1 MTQRRYLHLLL
12 IPILLLAAYLRLKE
26 LNSDALSTDG
36 AAITLKALDVLAGD
50 FTLRGTVMSVGLW
63 HSPLSIYFYAIPYA
77 FVPDPRAA
85 VAFTALM
92 NIAAVALVYVI
103 GARYLS
109 LSAGLFASLLYA
121 LHPEAVNASLG
132 IWNPDLGAPFVMAY
146 LLTGL
151 WGYADATPSRLARWL
166 HPLFL
171 SLTMQCHPTAVLL
184 APISAVLWLN
194 RLRQPAAPRRQLIL
208 DAALSAVIAALSLL
222 PWLIGTL
229 PGLLTPTTAQDSF
242 DPGGHRGLGYLAS
255 ELFILIANWQP
266 HPTQWLQVGLTL
278 VATLWFT
285 VRALFT
291 LRDSDKFTAA
301 LPGLVAVLGFWLV
314 PVLGLVL
321 DVKFRQYH
329 LWQTYGSAFL
339 IQGAFLAA
347 LFDPALAALR
357 QAPRP
362 VSSVTARPLLMS
374 VGVLA
379 LVGWLAVTH
388 VTFAH
393 TYDRSAGRPT
403 TADMLTAADL
413 AAQSAAQANQPLL
426 LLAPPGADLPWEVLA
441 RLTHTRVIQ
450 PGAPLPLPPSGATV
464 LASVD
469 SDLSPP
475 FVGPVTPLT
484 HGYQLATLA
493 PAADYR
499 ATAPALAPIAFSADL
514 TAEGYLF
521 AAPPQPGQP
530 WAVYLRWSSAT
541 PPPADLKFSTQL
553 EDAAGNRYAQADPPA
568 LPPGNWRA
576 DEVYLT
582 RFDLAPA
589 ADLPPTGPLYL
600 RLSPYTTAG
609 PLADSVR
616 LQVRGA
622 PQPVFTWP
630 DLGLALDEVNI
641 SAELPQGP
649 PLNITA
655 SWQATADL
663 PALDLSYTVTTA
675 AGDAV
680 FTAVLPLA
688 ARQPIPANAFH
699 LQTDTLRLPTDLPPS
714 DYILTLQPGDSS
726 FAYAHNFIVTPRARA
741 FEPPPLTAAPTVF
754 QSPDGTLTFLGYNSA
769 LTDRQLSIQLVWQ
782 VEQPPMAD
790 LAYFFHVRTAADETV
805 AQADGFPGSYDYPT
819 SWWAPGE
826 VVTTNLTL
834 DLAAFPAGDYTLVLG
849 LYDPFT
855 SARLTTSTAADQFHL
870 APLTLP

>member
-12 IPILLLAAYLRLKE
+12 IPVLLLAAYLRLKE
-26 LNSDALSTDG
+26 LNNDALSTDG

-50 FTLRGTVMSVGLW
+50 LTLRGTVMSVGLW
-63 HSPLSIYFYAIPYA
+63 HSPLSIYLYAIPYA

-103 GARYLS
+103 GARYVS

-132 IWNPDLGAPFVMAY
+132 IWNPDLGAPFAMAY

-151 WGYADATPSRLARWL
+151 WGYADPHPGRLARWL

-171 SLTMQCHPTAVLL
+171 SLAMQCHPTAVLL

-194 RLRQPAAPRRQLIL
+194 ALRTDTIPRRQLL
-208 DAALSAVIAALSLL
+208 RDAALSAVIAALSLL
-222 PWLIGTL
+222 PWLVGTL
-229 PGLLTPTTAQDSF
+229 PGLLTPTSAQDSF
-242 DPGGHRGLGYLAS
+242 DPGGHRGLGFLAS
-255 ELFILIANWQP
+255 EMFILIANWQP

-278 VATLWFT
+278 VATVWFT
-285 VRALFT
+285 ARALVT

-301 LPGLVAVLGFWLV
+301 LPGLVAVLGFWCL

-339 IQGAFLAA
+339 LQGAFLAA
-347 LFDPALAALR
+347 LFDPALTALR

-362 VSSVTARPLLMS
+362 VSSATARHLLTGA
-374 VGVLA
+374 GVLA

-403 TADMLTAADL
+403 IADMLTAADR
-413 AAQSAAQANQPLL
+413 AADHATERDQPLL

-441 RLTHTRVIQ
+441 RLTHTRVTQ
-450 PGAPLPLPPSGATV
+450 PGLPLPLPPTGATL

-469 SDLSPP
+469 SDLSAP
-475 FVGPVTPLT
+475 FFGPVTPLT
-484 HGYQLATLA
+484 NGYQLSTLP
-493 PAADYR
+493 PAADF
-499 ATAPALAPIAFSADL
+499 ALTAPALAPIAFSADL
-514 TAEGYLF
+514 FAEGYF
-521 AAPPQPGQP
+521 FTAPPQPGQL
-530 WAVYLRWSSAT
+530 WTVYLRWSSAT
-541 PPPADLKFSTQL
+541 APPADLKFSTQL
-553 EDAAGNRYAQADPPA
+553 EDATGNRYAQADPPA

-582 RFDLAPA
+582 RFDLTPA
-589 ADLPPTGPLYL
+589 ADLPTTGPLYL
-600 RLSPYTTAG
+600 RLSPYATAS

-663 PALDLSYTVTTA
+663 PALDLTYTVTTA

-688 ARQPIPANAFH
+688 ARQPVPANAFH
-699 LQTDTLRLPTDLPPS
+699 LQTDTLRLPTDLPPG
-714 DYILTLQPGDSS
+714 DYTLTMQPAASA
-726 FAYAHNFIVTPRARA
+726 FAYVHNFTVTPRART
-741 FEPPPLTAAPTVF
+741 FDPPPLTAAPTVF
-754 QSPDGTLTFLGYNSA
+754 QSPDGALTFLGYNST
-769 LTDRQLSIQLVWQ
+769 LTDRQLYIQLIWQ
-782 VEQPPMAD
+782 VEQPLMAEF
-790 LAYFFHVRTAADETV
+790 AFFFHVRTPADETV
-805 AQADGFPGSYDYPT
+805 AQADGFPGGYDYPT

-826 VVTTNLTL
+826 VITTDLTL
-834 DLAAFPAGDYTLVLG
+834 DLAALPAGDYTLVLG

-855 SARLTTSTAADQFHL
+855 SARLTIDAGADQFGL